1 MLSEWGIILFEAKHE
16 LKEGSH
22 ADFFLLCG
30 EHRAIST
37 ILRVASTLAFG
48 AFVLLFAIPILQFAE
63 SSVTMFD
70 TSLLDILKGFVKTS
84 IFQFLFDLEIFSA
97 ALVIL
102 LSRYSKNIARK
113 LCEIDDDFRRMLD
126 ERMDNDPFFRRFPF
140 LK

>member
-1 MLSEWGIILFEAKHE
+1 
-16 LKEGSH
+16 
-22 ADFFLLCG
+22 
-30 EHRAIST
+30 
-37 ILRVASTLAFG
+37 
-48 AFVLLFAIPILQFAE
+48 
-63 SSVTMFD
+63 MFD